1 MVSGLRRRRAGQGG
15 AAILAGSPGRRWPG
29 EFAAGSSGT
38 TDGGRP
44 EGDCSS
50 LCDDDGAGRG
60 RRRSGLWL
68 SVRVDSRR
76 HADRRWIHERRLL
89 FLFVRAGKP
98 GGSIVRGTT
107 AAYVR
112 ATGIITRPSTAGRR
126 ASMIQTYGQPH
137 AACATDLRS
146 HVEL

>member
-50 LCDDDGAGRG
+50 LCDDD
-60 RRRSGLWL
+60 
-68 SVRVDSRR
+68 D
-76 HADRRWIHERRLL
+76 ADRRWIHERRLL

-126 ASMIQTYGQPH
+126 ASMIQTYVNP
-137 AACATDLRS
+137 TLRAQRTYGRTWS
-146 HVEL
+146 FRPLISG

>member
-1 MVSGLRRRRAGQGG
+1 METVALCATTTEQAEAGE
-15 AAILAGSPGRRWPG
+15 GRVCG
-29 EFAAGSSGT
+29 
-38 TDGGRP
+38 
-44 EGDCSS
+44 S
-50 LCDDDGAGRG
+50 LCAWIQGDTLIGGG
-60 RRRSGLWL
+60 FMSGGYG
-68 SVRVDSRR
+68 V
-76 HADRRWIHERRLL
+76 

>member
-1 MVSGLRRRRAGQGG
+1 METVALCATTTTLIGGGFMSGGYG
-15 AAILAGSPGRRWPG
+15 
-29 EFAAGSSGT
+29 
-38 TDGGRP
+38 
-44 EGDCSS
+44 
-50 LCDDDGAGRG
+50 
-60 RRRSGLWL
+60 
-68 SVRVDSRR
+68 V
-76 HADRRWIHERRLL
+76 